1 MSKYFVKVFIMRVIV
16 VVQPKT
22 IKNNLH
28 APTGISAGEYVRK
41 YSKRY
46 YHEFVYCQTRA
57 PQILL

>member
-1 MSKYFVKVFIMRVIV
+1 MSKYFVKVFIMRVIA

-22 IKNNLH
+22 IKNNLC
-28 APTGISAGEYVRK
+28 APIGISAGEYVRK
-41 YSKRY
+41 YFNGY

>member
-1 MSKYFVKVFIMRVIV
+1 MSKYFMKVFIMWVIA

-22 IKNNLH
+22 SKNNLR

-41 YSKRY
+41 YFFIY
-46 YHEFVYCQTRA
+46 YHEFVYCPTRA